1 MAIPLADYLLRG
13 MRKASPES
21 EILVPSVHRP
31 PGKAVDWNAVVLDMI
46 HAADIGP
53 SDFEKEY
60 LCDMAS
66 MGALP
71 SSTFTSTPTEG
82 SISTYGPVTTTA
94 STAAVGPA
102 MSADSLMKAIEK
114 VIGGDKMKRIIEETI
129 GEVGTGQEI
138 AEKVEPAREN
148 PVFGSW

>member
-1 MAIPLADYLLRG
+1 MAIPLADYLLRD

-21 EILVPSVHRP
+21 ETLVPSVHRP

-71 SSTFTSTPTEG
+71 SSTFASMPTDG
-82 SISTYGPVTTTA
+82 SISTYGPVTTA

-102 MSADSLMKAIEK
+102 MSADSLMKTMEK

-129 GEVGTGQEI
+129 GTGQEI